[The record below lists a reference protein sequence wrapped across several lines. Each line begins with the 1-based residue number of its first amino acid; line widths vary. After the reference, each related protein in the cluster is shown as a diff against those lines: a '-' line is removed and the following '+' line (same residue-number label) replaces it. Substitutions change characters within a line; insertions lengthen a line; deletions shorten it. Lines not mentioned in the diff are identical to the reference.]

1 MAVITQEMLVLLEK
15 KYLQKNAP
23 SAPNKVELETTIVK
37 AQVSPQESAVVSPPR
52 KERPPMRE
60 PLVKKT
66 ISSGRH
72 IPEKTEKTYSEPRF
86 IQEDKKV
93 PVGPL
98 VVEPMTV
105 GDFAV
110 KSAKPVSEVIVTLLR
125 QGFMCTKNHLLSVE
139 QVTELAQV
147 YGLEVVKP
155 TSSKQVAGAADS
167 LRVASVGKERLPIV
181 VVMGHVDH
189 GKTTLL
195 DYIRKTRV
203 AAREKGGITQHLGA
217 YEAQTPQG
225 NIVFLDTPG
234 HEAFAKVRRRGAFIA
249 DIAVLVVAADDGVM
263 PQTVEC
269 IKALKT
275 LEIPII
281 VAINK
286 VDKVDKTRL
295 ESVKRQLSQYDL
307 LPEEW
312 GGTVICVPV
321 SAKEGT
327 GVTELLEMIILQSQM
342 MELQGDLDKPAEGY
356 VLESRIEK
364 GRGPVATVICRH
376 GTLKVGDFF
385 SVGDAYGKVIS
396 LKDSSGTLQQSVG
409 PSVPVVVTGFDSLP
423 GVGTFFKV
431 VEERDYRK
439 LRSLRE
445 EAPSQSSRRSTYS
458 AQSVAGG
465 VLNLVVK
472 AEGNASLEAVLDGI
486 EKLSKQTEKPFFI
499 VHSGVG
505 NVSENDMLLAENA
518 QAYVVGFGVKAD
530 SNALVHGRKAKIDI
544 HLFDIIYRL
553 FEDLE
558 AYAKKHE
565 EVKKVLTKIGEATV
579 LKVFV
584 VKKFGVV
591 AGAYIRDGRFSDKGL
606 VTIWRGKKVV
616 GQGKIKSLQ
625 RDKKSVKEVHTGFEC
640 AFLVDGFE
648 DWLVDD
654 RVECFLEVAA

>member
-1 MAVITQEMLVLLEK
+1 MRIYEFSKLHNIPTKDLLDFLHSQGVDCKSHMAVITQEMLVLLEK

-286 VDKVDKTRL
+286 VDNVDKTRL
-295 ESVKRQLSQYDL
+295 ESVK
-307 LPEEW
+307 
-312 GGTVICVPV
+312 
-321 SAKEGT
+321 
-327 GVTELLEMIILQSQM
+327 
-342 MELQGDLDKPAEGY
+342 
-356 VLESRIEK
+356 
-364 GRGPVATVICRH
+364 
-376 GTLKVGDFF
+376 
-385 SVGDAYGKVIS
+385 
-396 LKDSSGTLQQSVG
+396 
-409 PSVPVVVTGFDSLP
+409 
-423 GVGTFFKV
+423 
-431 VEERDYRK
+431 
-439 LRSLRE
+439 
-445 EAPSQSSRRSTYS
+445 
-458 AQSVAGG
+458 
-465 VLNLVVK
+465 
-472 AEGNASLEAVLDGI
+472 
-486 EKLSKQTEKPFFI
+486 
-499 VHSGVG
+499 
-505 NVSENDMLLAENA
+505 
-518 QAYVVGFGVKAD
+518 
-530 SNALVHGRKAKIDI
+530 
-544 HLFDIIYRL
+544 
-553 FEDLE
+553 
-558 AYAKKHE
+558 
-565 EVKKVLTKIGEATV
+565 
-579 LKVFV
+579 
-584 VKKFGVV
+584 
-591 AGAYIRDGRFSDKGL
+591 
-606 VTIWRGKKVV
+606 
-616 GQGKIKSLQ
+616 
-625 RDKKSVKEVHTGFEC
+625 
-640 AFLVDGFE
+640 
-648 DWLVDD
+648 
-654 RVECFLEVAA
+654 